1 MTTVVPHRGL
11 LVLCLAAAVSALIVL
26 AALARGPSPDRAAAA
41 SHREAPQIS
50 LDGPADITD
59 FFMFRSYEQGRADK
73 VVLLMDVIPGE
84 EPSSGPN
91 YWNFDP
97 NVLYAFNVDNDR
109 DGRAEDVRFEFRF
122 KTEIR
127 GVVDALKLPV
137 PYLGGLPPTGTP
149 AVPPITALDGAGSEG
164 LGLRQRYTVTMFT
177 DEGRRGRVI
186 ADGLIAVPSH
196 VGPRTMP
203 NYPALAAQGV
213 HNLDGGIRVFAG
225 QRQDP
230 FYIDLGGV
238 FDSLNLRRPGI
249 DMLSGFNVHTIA
261 LEVPMSMISDGAS
274 TIGAY
279 ASTSR
284 PRVSVRGN
292 ERGEGRGRF
301 AQVQRLANP
310 LVNETIIGT
319 VDKDRWNETEPE
331 EEARFLDYYLKPR
344 LALALQLATGL
355 PTGCTPFGT
364 PECSPNPPAPAAD
377 LALSNFNRTDLV
389 NVLLKYAPTDR
400 QLSELLRLNLGVAPT
415 PLAQQ
420 QRLTVLAGD
429 NAGWP
434 NGRRPRDDVTDVA
447 LQVVGGPRYIAAAAG
462 DNVNADDAPLPDRFP
477 FLANPA
483 DGRNYLIAPG
493 GPQTPHQNP
502 PATP

>member
-1 MTTVVPHRGL
+1 
-11 LVLCLAAAVSALIVL
+11 
-26 AALARGPSPDRAAAA
+26 
-41 SHREAPQIS
+41 
-50 LDGPADITD
+50 
-59 FFMFRSYEQGRADK
+59 
-73 VVLLMDVIPGE
+73 
-84 EPSSGPN
+84 
-91 YWNFDP
+91 
-97 NVLYAFNVDNDR
+97 
-109 DGRAEDVRFEFRF
+109 
-122 KTEIR
+122 
-127 GVVDALKLPV
+127 
-137 PYLGGLPPTGTP
+137 
-149 AVPPITALDGAGSEG
+149 
-164 LGLRQRYTVTMFT
+164 
-177 DEGRRGRVI
+177 
-186 ADGLIAVPSH
+186 
-196 VGPRTMP
+196 MP